1 MSLVHQVLGK
11 PGRDNALLVRVE
23 SGQRVSRLLFDCG
36 DGCLS
41 ELSFAEIQAID
52 HLFFSHLH
60 MDHVGGFDSFFRCTF
75 NRQAKANRIWGPKGT
90 STILQHRLQ
99 GYWWNLVEG
108 QNATWHINDVSNGK
122 IDRFRYELPESFA
135 VSHCDGAITTTDIIL
150 DEEDFTV
157 RAIFLNHHG
166 LCLGYLV
173 QEKPKF
179 NIQTDRL
186 ANLGLRPGAWV
197 KHLKDGTM
205 TGEVDINGKSFSM
218 ETLRAELLVESTGD
232 SLAYL
237 TDFLLDD
244 STFNQLVETLR
255 GCRTVVC
262 EAQYRDQDSGLAER
276 NHHTT
281 TKQVARMAAEADI
294 GELQLFHLSDRYT
307 CSEWN
312 EMLAETLTE
321 FERSSFPQS
330 WSMKPGTDGR

>member
-244 STFNQLVETLR
+244 STFKQHLFGME
-255 GCRTVVC
+255 
-262 EAQYRDQDSGLAER
+262 RDA
-276 NHHTT
+276 
-281 TKQVARMAAEADI
+281 
-294 GELQLFHLSDRYT
+294 
-307 CSEWN
+307 C
-312 EMLAETLTE
+312 
-321 FERSSFPQS
+321 
-330 WSMKPGTDGR
+330 